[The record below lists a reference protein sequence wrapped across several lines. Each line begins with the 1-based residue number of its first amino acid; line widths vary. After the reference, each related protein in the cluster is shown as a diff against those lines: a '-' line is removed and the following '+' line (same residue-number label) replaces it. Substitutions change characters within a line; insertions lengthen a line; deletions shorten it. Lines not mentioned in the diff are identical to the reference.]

1 MFHTR
6 QCIVFDP
13 GICLI
18 GDLIASAMIRH
29 TLGISIAPGTEII
42 DYADENEISRETKK
56 SSEKEDSKKI
66 TRQGEGRKKIWQK

>member
-1 MFHTR
+1 
-6 QCIVFDP
+6 
-13 GICLI
+13 
-18 GDLIASAMIRH
+18 MIRH

>member
-1 MFHTR
+1 
-6 QCIVFDP
+6 
-13 GICLI
+13 
-18 GDLIASAMIRH
+18 MIRH

-66 TRQGEGRKKIWQK
+66 TRQGEGRKKNLAKKNWELKIPW

>member
-1 MFHTR
+1 
-6 QCIVFDP
+6 
-13 GICLI
+13 
-18 GDLIASAMIRH
+18 MIRH

-66 TRQGEGRKKIWQK
+66 TRQGEGRKKNLAKINWELKIPW